1 MPSRGRLLIFKI
13 SPKDCRMQLVHELK
27 TPGSIQCMATLKE
40 NHKYLALGINNRVIL
55 YSLNLKHGNS
65 FDIISHD
72 SKVSG
77 TFAQCM
83 KTIDSQIVVGD
94 IMKGVMVFDV
104 KEGRQGKIQ
113 LVEGPSSCQM
123 NIWVNE
129 ILILSKNKYMVMDKE
144 KNIFILG
151 RNLKPTN
158 EVQKYKLTSVA

>member
-1 MPSRGRLLIFKI
+1 M
-13 SPKDCRMQLVHELK
+13 K
-27 TPGSIQCMATLKE
+27 TPGSIQAMATLRE
-40 NHKYLALGINNRVIL
+40 NHKYLVLGINNRVIL

-65 FDIISHD
+65 FDIIAHD

-83 KTIDSQIVVGD
+83 KTIDFQIVVGD
-94 IMKGVMVFDV
+94 IMKGLMVFDV
-104 KEGRQGKIQ
+104 KEGRQGKVT

-129 ILILSKNKYMVMDKE
+129 ILILSKSKYMVMDKE
-144 KNIFILG
+144 KNIFILE

-158 EVQKYKLTSVA
+158 EI